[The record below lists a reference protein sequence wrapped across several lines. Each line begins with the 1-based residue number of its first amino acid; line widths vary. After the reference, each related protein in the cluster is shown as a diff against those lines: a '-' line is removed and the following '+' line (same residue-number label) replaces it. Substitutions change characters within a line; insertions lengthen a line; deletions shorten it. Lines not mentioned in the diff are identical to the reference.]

1 MLAFERG
8 PADGDGRLVTVA
20 TRRPMTL
27 ARARGW
33 RDTSLTLPVGAP
45 GVPGDPDWTDVL
57 TGRTVPAGSV
67 RLEALLSRYP
77 VALLVRGEQ

>member
-1 MLAFERG
+1 MLTA
-8 PADGDGRLVTVA
+8 
-20 TRRPMTL
+20 
-27 ARARGW
+27 
-33 RDTSLTLPVGAP
+33 TSLTLPAGVPGAP
-45 GVPGDPDWTDVL
+45 GAPGGPDWTDVL